1 MGTSPSLGYIRRS
14 AILTPMTKPAQK
26 PLKPRSR
33 PTAQAVRTND
43 PASDP
48 PESMR
53 DAVQRLKRESIVSA
67 AVDLFYQQGY
77 GQTTLDQVAQ
87 RLNVTKPFIYSY
99 FGSKNEILAEI
110 CSRAIKLA
118 HESLNRASSQ
128 QGSAT
133 DRIKAI
139 SRDFMEAVLKH
150 QPHAVIYSREEKELD
165 QSDRDAINRLRREFD
180 HRLVALIQ
188 EGVTTG
194 EFQVDDVHLTAL
206 SIGGIIG
213 WSQVWFRPRG
223 RLSIEEAA
231 DGVSKIVLAMV
242 KANPARRRRTL
253 AAVR

>member
-1 MGTSPSLGYIRRS
+1 
-14 AILTPMTKPAQK
+14 MTKPAQK
-26 PLKPRSR
+26 TVGARSR
-33 PTAQAVRTND
+33 PSAQAVRNSAPVAD
-43 PASDP
+43 A
-48 PESMR
+48 PESLR
-53 DAVQRLKRESIVSA
+53 DAVQRLKRESIVAA
-67 AVDLFYQQGY
+67 AVDLFYHQGY

-99 FGSKNEILAEI
+99 FGSKSEILAEI

-133 DRIKAI
+133 DRIQAI
-139 SRDFMEAVLKH
+139 SRDFMAAVLQH
-150 QPHAVIYSREEKELD
+150 QAHAVIYSREEKELD
-165 QSDRDAINRLRREFD
+165 QADRDAINRLRRDFD

-213 WSQVWFRPRG
+213 WSQVWFRPTG
-223 RLSIEEAA
+223 RLTIAEAA
-231 DGVSKIVLAMV
+231 EGVSRIVLAMV
-242 KANPARRRRTL
+242 KANPGRRRRAL

>member
-1 MGTSPSLGYIRRS
+1 
-14 AILTPMTKPAQK
+14 MTNPARKPVR
-26 PLKPRSR
+26 PRSR
-33 PTAQAVRTND
+33 AATSPDRKATPSADA
-43 PASDP
+43 
-48 PESMR
+48 PESLR
-53 DAVQRLKRESIVSA
+53 DAVQRLKRESIVAA
-67 AVDLFYQQGY
+67 AVDLFYHQGY

-99 FGSKNEILAEI
+99 FRSKNEILAEI

-139 SRDFMEAVLKH
+139 SRDFMEAVLRH
-150 QPHAVIYSREEKELD
+150 QSHAVIYSREEKELD
-165 QSDRDAINRLRREFD
+165 QVDRDAINRLRREFD

-213 WSQVWFRPRG
+213 WSQVWFRPSG
-223 RLSIEEAA
+223 RLTIEEAA
-231 DGVSKIVLAMV
+231 DGVSRIVLAMV
-242 KANPARRRRTL
+242 KANPGRRRKPL

>member
-1 MGTSPSLGYIRRS
+1 M
-14 AILTPMTKPAQK
+14 PMTKPAQK
-26 PLKPRSR
+26 PARSR
-33 PTAQAVRTND
+33 TRAVIPSDRQATPSAD
-43 PASDP
+43 A
-48 PESMR
+48 PESLR
-53 DAVQRLKRESIVSA
+53 DAVQRLKRESIVAA
-67 AVDLFYQQGY
+67 AVDLFYHQGY

-118 HESLNRASSQ
+118 HESLNRASSKE
-128 QGSAT
+128 GSAT

-139 SRDFMEAVLKH
+139 SRDFMAAVLRH

-165 QSDRDAINRLRREFD
+165 QADRDAINRLRREFD

-213 WSQVWFRPRG
+213 WSQVWFRPSG
-223 RLSIEEAA
+223 RLTIEEAA
-231 DGVSKIVLAMV
+231 DGVSRIVLAMV
-242 KANPARRRRTL
+242 KANPGRRRRTL

>member
-1 MGTSPSLGYIRRS
+1 
-14 AILTPMTKPAQK
+14 MTNPARKPVR
-26 PLKPRSR
+26 PRSR
-33 PTAQAVRTND
+33 AATSPDREAAPSAD
-43 PASDP
+43 A
-48 PESMR
+48 PESLR
-53 DAVQRLKRESIVSA
+53 DAVQRLKRESIVAA
-67 AVDLFYQQGY
+67 AVDLFYHQGY

-87 RLNVTKPFIYSY
+87 RLDVTKPFIYSY
-99 FGSKNEILAEI
+99 FRSKNEILAEI

-139 SRDFMEAVLKH
+139 SRDFMEAVLRH

-165 QSDRDAINRLRREFD
+165 QVDRDAINRLRREFD

-213 WSQVWFRPRG
+213 WSQVWFRPSG
-223 RLSIEEAA
+223 RLTIEEAA
-231 DGVSKIVLAMV
+231 DGVSRIVLAMV
-242 KANPARRRRTL
+242 KANPGRRRKPL